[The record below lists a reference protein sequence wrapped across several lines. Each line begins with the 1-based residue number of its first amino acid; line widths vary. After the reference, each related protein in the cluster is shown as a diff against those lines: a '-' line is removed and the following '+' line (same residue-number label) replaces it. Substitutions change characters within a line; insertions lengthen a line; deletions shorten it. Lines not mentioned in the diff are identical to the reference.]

1 MVFILVVY
9 SSEQY
14 ELIMSRQVTLDS
26 RASARPKL
34 TIILLRTLVVLFL
47 SAPVIVLLLA
57 IQGSA
62 SLVVEQH
69 FSDEELS
76 KIETL
81 LLESTPKSPSYASRH
96 ELQLN
101 AQELNLLLRY
111 AVNIMNLSSEWAAQ
125 TQLSQ
130 DNLNTQLSVQLGV
143 GPVPMYLNVEADF
156 IEDDNL
162 LTLDALRI
170 GRIDVPNRFLQFT
183 LQRLRGD
190 LATENIAYQD
200 FSELI
205 NTIER
210 VDLERNQMTVSLQ
223 WNPNLISRIGNQ
235 AQQLFISE
243 QDQQRIIN
251 YYAIITN
258 IAAAVPIDIRAVS
271 INAFLSPLFAAAAE
285 KTLAGSDPIAE
296 NRTAFQTLAAYLN
309 KESIAQLIGKEA
321 AAEIEPAP
329 FIEARLLRRQDLAQ
343 HLVSIAAITASAGA
357 DLAQMLSTTK
367 EAYDARY
374 RTGFSFSDLTAN
386 NVGVS
391 IARLATSDPE
401 TAKIMQGRLA
411 NLQNESDYMP
421 QVGNNQDGLSETDF
435 NAMYTDRSSPQ
446 YAKRLAEI
454 QTLIDSR
461 PLFSELLQ

>member
-1 MVFILVVY
+1 
-9 SSEQY
+9 
-14 ELIMSRQVTLDS
+14 
-26 RASARPKL
+26 
-34 TIILLRTLVVLFL
+34 
-47 SAPVIVLLLA
+47 
-57 IQGSA
+57 
-62 SLVVEQH
+62 
-69 FSDEELS
+69 
-76 KIETL
+76 
-81 LLESTPKSPSYASRH
+81 
-96 ELQLN
+96 
-101 AQELNLLLRY
+101 
-111 AVNIMNLSSEWAAQ
+111 
-125 TQLSQ
+125 
-130 DNLNTQLSVQLGV
+130 
-143 GPVPMYLNVEADF
+143 
-156 IEDDNL
+156 
-162 LTLDALRI
+162 
-170 GRIDVPNRFLQFT
+170 
-183 LQRLRGD
+183 
-190 LATENIAYQD
+190 
-200 FSELI
+200 
-205 NTIER
+205 
-210 VDLERNQMTVSLQ
+210 MTVSLQ

-401 TAKIMQGRLA
+401 TAKIMQSRLA

>member
-1 MVFILVVY
+1 
-9 SSEQY
+9 
-14 ELIMSRQVTLDS
+14 MSRQVTLDS
-26 RASARPKL
+26 RPSARPKL
-34 TIILLRTLVVLFL
+34 TTILLRTLVVLLL
-47 SAPVIVLLLA
+47 STPVIVLLLA
-57 IQGSA
+57 IESSP
-62 SLVVEQH
+62 SLVVEQQL
-69 FSDEELS
+69 SDEELS
-76 KIETL
+76 KIQTL
-81 LLESTPKSPSYASRH
+81 LLESTPQSPSYASRH

-101 AQELNLLLRY
+101 SQELSLLLRY
-111 AVNIMNLSSEWAAQ
+111 AVNIMNLSSDWAAQ

-130 DNLNTQLSVQLGV
+130 GNLNTQLSVQLGA
-143 GPVPMYLNVEADF
+143 GPLPIYMNVEADF
-156 IEDDNL
+156 IEDANL

-170 GRIDVPNRFLQFT
+170 GRIDVPNRLLQFT

-190 LATENIAYQD
+190 LATENVAYQD

-210 VDLERNQMTVSLQ
+210 VDLEINQMTVALQ
-223 WNPNLISRIGNQ
+223 WNRNLISRIGSQ

-271 INAFLSPLFAAAAE
+271 VNAFLSPLFAAAAE

-296 NRTAFQTLAAYLN
+296 NRTAFQPLAAYLN
-309 KESIAQLIGKEA
+309 KESIAQLIGKES

-343 HLVSIAAITASAGA
+343 HLVSVAAITASAGA

-374 RTGFSFSDLTAN
+374 RSGFSFSDLTAN

-391 IARLATSDPE
+391 IARLATRDPE

-461 PLFSELLQ
+461 PLFSELFQ